1 MDDESMHPLKLEI
14 QMNKKYISKFLTSNE
29 AIKLNAL
36 LKKHGLEYYG
46 FYWFV
51 IDKLMQEPDYR
62 LPAEKYYFEYM
73 SAEIPEHNR
82 TQSNKPEQVFEHM
95 FNICSNLFKLFTV
108 KNGFFYSELLKEHFE
123 IENKVI
129 EKRRKAGGKS
139 GEARRL
145 KAEQK
150 KIDEQNRTHVQLMFP
165 VKDAVMPI
173 EKVEKVFDEKKDD
186 TPIVHIDSIDI
197 LKKGAGKKTKS
208 SRPKKQQCLFR
219 HSPYY
224 NNMELF
230 VQSFGEKYQKHDLDY
245 YYQRLLNWSDSGEN
259 KKVDWIATG
268 RNFILSDENAGKV
281 RFKSQTISTSINDK
295 FNGKDN

>member
-1 MDDESMHPLKLEI
+1 
-14 QMNKKYISKFLTSNE
+14 MNKKYISKFLTSHE

-62 LPAEKYYFEYM
+62 LPAEQYYFEFM
-73 SAEIPEHNR
+73 SAEIEHIR
-82 TQSNKPEQVFEHM
+82 TQSNTTEHMFEHM
-95 FNICSNLFKLFTV
+95 FNICSNVFKLFTV

-129 EKRRKAGGKS
+129 EKRRQAGGKS

-150 KIDEQNRTHVQLMFP
+150 KVNEQNRTHVQMMFP
-165 VKDAVMPI
+165 VKDEIMPI
-173 EKVEKVFDEKKDD
+173 ENVANVFVEDKIQ
-186 TPIVHIDSIDI
+186 TPIVQIDSTDI

-208 SRPKKQQCLFR
+208 KRTPSTKCLFR
-219 HSPYY
+219 HSPYF
-224 NNMELF
+224 NNMDLF

-259 KKVDWIATG
+259 KKSDWIATG
-268 RNFILSDENAGKV
+268 RNFILSDESAGKA
-281 RFKSQTISTSINDK
+281 RFKSQNSKSINDK